1 MTRDRL
7 SAYAITL
14 ICLAIVLIQH
24 HIVIEICPANDP
36 YYTEWLLYLL
46 KCHLSWLLILLC
58 NQARVQAVQ

>member
-7 SAYAITL
+7 SAYPIEL
-14 ICLAIVLIQH
+14 ICLAIVQIEH
-24 HIVIEICPANDP
+24 HIVIEICPANDS

-46 KCHLSWLLILLC
+46 ECHLSWLLILLC